1 MIYKTVLPVSLKRQ
15 IWSACASNEPIGK
28 EELAGI
34 AYELLNAD
42 VLYSKKDAP
51 LESAIAQ
58 QFRLTLKRYQI
69 TDLALN
75 QNNLNVLIDLLNQEH
90 QRRESDYV
98 YNTLIG
104 GVR

>member
-1 MIYKTVLPVSLKRQ
+1 MSMNAIAMTSRN
-15 IWSACASNEPIGK
+15 AANEPIGK

-98 YNTLIG
+98 YSTLIG